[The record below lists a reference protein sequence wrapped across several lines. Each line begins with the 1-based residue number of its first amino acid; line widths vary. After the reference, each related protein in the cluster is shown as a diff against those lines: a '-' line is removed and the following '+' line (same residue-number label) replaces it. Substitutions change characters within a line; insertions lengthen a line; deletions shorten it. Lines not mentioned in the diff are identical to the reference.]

1 MGLWQDIKL
10 RFAKL
15 DTLEKIIAINA
26 VFFVLPFILTT
37 VLYLFQISIS
47 GWFDYVELSANIKTA
62 IFRPWTIL
70 TYGFFHASIGHI
82 FWNMMLLYISGRLML
97 NLFKE
102 KLLLNTFFVGIIAG
116 GLTYLISYNVFP
128 VFSSVEGTLIGSSA
142 GVMAVL
148 IFMASYMPNSPIRVF
163 VFSIPLKYIALA
175 FIFIDLVQIPTSN
188 AGGHIAHL
196 GGALWGYVYQRQ
208 FLQGNDIGAWFINS
222 YEALIRALK
231 TKPKS
236 KRSKRRTKA
245 TASNAVDAV
254 DQQKIDA
261 ILDKIASSGYESLT
275 KAEKEYL
282 FRAGKQ

>member
-1 MGLWQDIKL
+1 MGFWQDIQSRFGKL
-10 RFAKL
+10 NS
-15 DTLEKIIAINA
+15 LEKIIAIN
-26 VFFVLPFILTT
+26 VLFFVLPFILST
-37 VLYLFQISIS
+37 VLFLFKTSIY
-47 GWFDYVELSANIKTA
+47 GWFDYVELSANIRTA

-70 TYGFFHASIGHI
+70 SYGFFHASLGHI
-82 FWNMMLLYISGRLML
+82 FWNMMLLYISGGLML

-116 GLTYLISYNVFP
+116 GVTYLISYNIFP
-128 VFSSVEGTLIGSSA
+128 VFSSVEGALIGSSA

-163 VFSIPLKYIALA
+163 VFSIPLKYIALG
-175 FIFIDLVQIPTSN
+175 FIFIDLVQIPQSN

-208 FLQGNDIGAWFINS
+208 FLQGNDIGAWFMNA
-222 YEALIRALK
+222 YEGLK
-231 TKPKS
+231 KTLKS
-236 KRSKRRTKA
+236 TPISNRSKRPRKA
-245 TASNAVDAV
+245 TTTNAVD
-254 DQQKIDA
+254 QKKIDA

>member
-1 MGLWQDIKL
+1 MGFWQDIKL

-15 DTLEKIIAINA
+15 NTLEKIIAINA

-37 VLYLFQISIS
+37 VLYLFKISIS
-47 GWFDYVELSANIKTA
+47 GWFDYVELSANIGTA

-128 VFSSVEGTLIGSSA
+128 VFNSVEGTLIGSSA

-163 VFSIPLKYIALA
+163 VFSVPLKYIALA
-175 FIFIDLVQIPTSN
+175 FIFIDMVQIPTSN

-208 FLQGNDIGAWFINS
+208 FLQGNDIGAWFMNT
-222 YEALIRALK
+222 YEVIKKSLNG
-231 TKPKS
+231 TPKS
-236 KRSKRRTKA
+236 KRPKRRAKA
-245 TASNAVDAV
+245 TTSNAVE
-254 DQQKIDA
+254 QKKVDA
-261 ILDKIASSGYESLT
+261 ILDKIASSGYASLT

>member
-1 MGLWQDIKL
+1 MGFWQDIKL

-15 DTLEKIIAINA
+15 NTLEKIIAINA

-37 VLYLFQISIS
+37 VLYLFKISIS
-47 GWFDYVELSANIKTA
+47 GWFDYVELSANIGTA

-128 VFSSVEGTLIGSSA
+128 VFNSVEGTLIGSSA

-163 VFSIPLKYIALA
+163 VFSVPLKYIALA

-208 FLQGNDIGAWFINS
+208 FLQGNDIGAWFMNT
-222 YEALIRALK
+222 YEVIKKSLNG
-231 TKPKS
+231 TPKS
-236 KRSKRRTKA
+236 KRPKRRAKA
-245 TASNAVDAV
+245 TTSNAVE
-254 DQQKIDA
+254 QKKVDA
-261 ILDKIASSGYESLT
+261 ILDKIASSGYASLT

>member
-1 MGLWQDIKL
+1 
-10 RFAKL
+10 
-15 DTLEKIIAINA
+15 
-26 VFFVLPFILTT
+26 VLPFILTT
-37 VLYLFQISIS
+37 VLYLFKISIS

-70 TYGFFHASIGHI
+70 TYGFFHASIAHI

-208 FLQGNDIGAWFINS
+208 FLQGNDIGGWFMNT
-222 YEALIRALK
+222 YEALKKSLK
-231 TKPKS
+231 GTPKS
-236 KRSKRRTKA
+236 KRPKRRAKA
-245 TASNAVDAV
+245 TTSNAVE
-254 DQQKIDA
+254 QKKIDA

>member
-1 MGLWQDIKL
+1 MGFWQDIKL

-15 DTLEKIIAINA
+15 NILEKIIAINV
-26 VFFVLPFILTT
+26 VFFVLPFILST
-37 VLYLFQISIS
+37 VLYLFKIPIS

-70 TYGFFHASIGHI
+70 TYGFFHATIGHI

-97 NLFKE
+97 NLFKQ

-116 GLTYLISYNVFP
+116 GLTYLISYNIFP

-163 VFSIPLKYIALA
+163 MFSIPLKYIALA
-175 FIFIDLVQIPTSN
+175 FIFIDLVQIPNSN

-208 FLQGNDIGAWFINS
+208 FLQGNDIGAWFMNM
-222 YEALIRALK
+222 YEALKK
-231 TKPKS
+231 TFKGTPKS
-236 KRSKRRTKA
+236 KRTKRPAKA
-245 TASNAVDAV
+245 ATTNAVE
-254 DQQKIDA
+254 QKKVDA

>member
-1 MGLWQDIKL
+1 MEFWHDIKL
-10 RFAKL
+10 RFASL
-15 DTLEKIIAINA
+15 NTLEKIIAINA

-37 VLYLFQISIS
+37 VLYLFKISIS
-47 GWFDYVELSANIKTA
+47 GWFDYVELSANIGTA

-188 AGGHIAHL
+188 AWIEKVDLAFNTYSFLYLEHL
-196 GGALWGYVYQRQ
+196 PKQKRQ
-208 FLQGNDIGAWFINS
+208 A
-222 YEALIRALK
+222 
-231 TKPKS
+231 
-236 KRSKRRTKA
+236 
-245 TASNAVDAV
+245 
-254 DQQKIDA
+254 
-261 ILDKIASSGYESLT
+261 
-275 KAEKEYL
+275 
-282 FRAGKQ
+282 

>member
-1 MGLWQDIKL
+1 MGFWQDIQSRFGKL
-10 RFAKL
+10 NS
-15 DTLEKIIAINA
+15 LEKIIAIN
-26 VFFVLPFILTT
+26 VLFFVLPFIVST
-37 VLYLFQISIS
+37 VLFLFKTSIS
-47 GWFDYVELSANIKTA
+47 DWFDYVELSANIRTA

-70 TYGFFHASIGHI
+70 SYGFFHASLGHI
-82 FWNMMLLYISGRLML
+82 FWNMMLLYISGGLML

-116 GLTYLISYNVFP
+116 GVTYLISYNIFP
-128 VFSSVEGTLIGSSA
+128 VFSSVEGALIGSSA

-175 FIFIDLVQIPTSN
+175 FIFIDLVQIPQSN

-208 FLQGNDIGAWFINS
+208 FLQGNDIGAWFMNA
-222 YEALIRALK
+222 YEGLK
-231 TKPKS
+231 KTLKS
-236 KRSKRRTKA
+236 TPISNRSKRPRKA
-245 TASNAVDAV
+245 TTTNAVD
-254 DQQKIDA
+254 QKKIDA

>member
-1 MGLWQDIKL
+1 MGFWQDIKL

-15 DTLEKIIAINA
+15 NTLEKIIAINA
-26 VFFVLPFILTT
+26 VFFVLAFILNT
-37 VLYLFQISIS
+37 VLYLFKISIS
-47 GWFDYVELSANIKTA
+47 GWFDYVELSANIGTA

-163 VFSIPLKYIALA
+163 VFSVPLKYIALA

-208 FLQGNDIGAWFINS
+208 FLQGNDIGAWFMNT
-222 YEALIRALK
+222 YEVIKKSLNG
-231 TKPKS
+231 TPKS
-236 KRSKRRTKA
+236 KRPKRRAKA
-245 TASNAVDAV
+245 TTSNAVE
-254 DQQKIDA
+254 QKKVDA
-261 ILDKIASSGYESLT
+261 ILDKIASSGYASLT

>member
-1 MGLWQDIKL
+1 MGFWQDIKL

-15 DTLEKIIAINA
+15 NTLEKIIAINA

-37 VLYLFQISIS
+37 VLYLFKISIS
-47 GWFDYVELSANIKTA
+47 GWFDYVELSANIGTA

-128 VFSSVEGTLIGSSA
+128 VFNSVEGTLIGSSA
-142 GVMAVL
+142 GLMAVL

-163 VFSIPLKYIALA
+163 VFSVPLKYIALA

-208 FLQGNDIGAWFINS
+208 FLQGNDIGAWFMNT
-222 YEALIRALK
+222 YEVLK
-231 TKPKS
+231 KSLNGTPKS
-236 KRSKRRTKA
+236 KRPKRRAKA
-245 TASNAVDAV
+245 TTSNAVE
-254 DQQKIDA
+254 QKKVDA
-261 ILDKIASSGYESLT
+261 ILDKIASSGYASLT

>member
-1 MGLWQDIKL
+1 MGFWQDIKL

-15 DTLEKIIAINA
+15 NTLEKIIAINA
-26 VFFVLPFILTT
+26 MFFVLPFILTT
-37 VLYLFQISIS
+37 VLYLFKISIS
-47 GWFDYVELSANIKTA
+47 GWFDYVELSANIGTA

-128 VFSSVEGTLIGSSA
+128 VFNSVEGTLIGSSA

-163 VFSIPLKYIALA
+163 VFSVPLKYIALA

-188 AGGHIAHL
+188 TGGHIAHL

-208 FLQGNDIGAWFINS
+208 FLQGNDIGAWFMNT
-222 YEALIRALK
+222 YEVIKKSLNG
-231 TKPKS
+231 TPKS
-236 KRSKRRTKA
+236 KRPKRRAKA
-245 TASNAVDAV
+245 TTSNAVE
-254 DQQKIDA
+254 QKKVDA
-261 ILDKIASSGYESLT
+261 ILDKIASSGYASLT

>member
-1 MGLWQDIKL
+1 MGFWQDIKL

-15 DTLEKIIAINA
+15 NTLENIIAINA
-26 VFFVLPFILTT
+26 VFFVLPFILNT
-37 VLYLFQISIS
+37 VLYLFKISIS
-47 GWFDYVELSANIKTA
+47 GWFDYVELSANIGTA

-102 KLLLNTFFVGIIAG
+102 KLLLKTFFVGIIAG

-128 VFSSVEGTLIGSSA
+128 VFNSVEGTLIGSSA
-142 GVMAVL
+142 GLMAVL

-163 VFSIPLKYIALA
+163 VFSVPLKYIALA

-208 FLQGNDIGAWFINS
+208 FLQGNDIGAWFMNT
-222 YEALIRALK
+222 YEVLK
-231 TKPKS
+231 KSLNGTPKS
-236 KRSKRRTKA
+236 KRPKRRAKA
-245 TASNAVDAV
+245 TTSNAVE
-254 DQQKIDA
+254 QKKVDA
-261 ILDKIASSGYESLT
+261 ILDKIASSGYASLT

>member
-1 MGLWQDIKL
+1 MGFWQDIQSRFGKL
-10 RFAKL
+10 NS
-15 DTLEKIIAINA
+15 LEKIIAIN
-26 VFFVLPFILTT
+26 VLFFVLPFIVST
-37 VLYLFQISIS
+37 VLFLFKTSIS
-47 GWFDYVELSANIKTA
+47 DWFDYVELSANIRSA

-70 TYGFFHASIGHI
+70 SYGFFHASLGHI
-82 FWNMMLLYISGRLML
+82 FWNMMLLYISGGLML

-116 GLTYLISYNVFP
+116 GVTYLISYNIFP
-128 VFSSVEGTLIGSSA
+128 VFSSVEGALIGSSA

-175 FIFIDLVQIPTSN
+175 FIFIDLVQIPQSN

-208 FLQGNDIGAWFINS
+208 FLQGNDIGAWFMNA
-222 YEALIRALK
+222 YEGLK
-231 TKPKS
+231 KTLKS
-236 KRSKRRTKA
+236 TPISNRSKRPRKA
-245 TASNAVDAV
+245 TTTNAVD
-254 DQQKIDA
+254 QKKIDA

>member
-1 MGLWQDIKL
+1 MGFWQDIKL

-15 DTLEKIIAINA
+15 NTLEKIIAINA

-37 VLYLFQISIS
+37 VLYLFKISIS
-47 GWFDYVELSANIKTA
+47 GWFDYVELSANIGTA

-128 VFSSVEGTLIGSSA
+128 VFNSVEGTLIGSSA

-163 VFSIPLKYIALA
+163 VFSVPLKYIALA
-175 FIFIDLVQIPTSN
+175 FIFIDMVQIPTSN

-208 FLQGNDIGAWFINS
+208 FLQGNDIGAWFMNT
-222 YEALIRALK
+222 YEVIKKSLNG
-231 TKPKS
+231 TPKS
-236 KRSKRRTKA
+236 KRPKRRAKA
-245 TASNAVDAV
+245 NTSNAVE
-254 DQQKIDA
+254 QKKVDA
-261 ILDKIASSGYESLT
+261 ILDKIASSGYASLT

>member
-1 MGLWQDIKL
+1 MGFWQDIRL
-10 RFAKL
+10 RFNKFN
-15 DTLEKIIAINA
+15 TLEKIIAINV
-26 VFFVLPFILTT
+26 VFFVFPFILST
-37 VLYLFQISIS
+37 VFFLFKVSIS

-70 TYGFFHASIGHI
+70 TYGFFHASFSHI
-82 FWNMMLLYISGRLML
+82 FWNMMLLYISGGLML

-102 KLLLNTFFVGIIAG
+102 KLLLNTFFVGIMAG
-116 GLTYLISYNVFP
+116 GLTYLIAYNVFP

-163 VFSIPLKYIALA
+163 VFSVPLKYIALL
-175 FIFIDLVQIPTSN
+175 FVFIDLVQIPQSN

-196 GGALWGYVYQRQ
+196 GGALWGYIYQRQ
-208 FLQGNDIGAWFINS
+208 FLQGNDIGAWFMNGFDS
-222 YEALIRALK
+222 IRNTLAS
-231 TKPKS
+231 KP
-236 KRSKRRTKA
+236 RTKRPK
-245 TASNAVDAV
+245 TARKTTTSDAV
-254 DQQKIDA
+254 DQKKIDA
-261 ILDKIASSGYESLT
+261 ILDKIAASGYESLT

>member
-1 MGLWQDIKL
+1 MEFWHDIKL
-10 RFAKL
+10 RFASL
-15 DTLEKIIAINA
+15 NTLEKIIAINA

-37 VLYLFQISIS
+37 VLYLFKISIS
-47 GWFDYVELSANIKTA
+47 GWFDYVELSANIGTA

-128 VFSSVEGTLIGSSA
+128 VFSSVEGSLIGSSA

>member
-1 MGLWQDIKL
+1 MGFWQDIKL

-15 DTLEKIIAINA
+15 NTLEKIIAINA

-37 VLYLFQISIS
+37 VLYLFKISIS
-47 GWFDYVELSANIKTA
+47 GWFDYVELSANIGTA

-163 VFSIPLKYIALA
+163 VFSVPLKYIALA
-175 FIFIDLVQIPTSN
+175 FIFIDMVQIPTSN

-208 FLQGNDIGAWFINS
+208 FLQGNDIGAWFMNT
-222 YEALIRALK
+222 YEVIKKSLNG
-231 TKPKS
+231 TPKS
-236 KRSKRRTKA
+236 KRPKRRAKA
-245 TASNAVDAV
+245 TTSNAVE
-254 DQQKIDA
+254 QKKVDA
-261 ILDKIASSGYESLT
+261 ILDKIASSGYASLT

>member
-1 MGLWQDIKL
+1 MGFWQDIRL
-10 RFAKL
+10 RFNKFN
-15 DTLEKIIAINA
+15 TLEKIIAIN
-26 VFFVLPFILTT
+26 VIFFVLPFVLST
-37 VLYLFQISIS
+37 VFFLFKTSIS

-70 TYGFFHASIGHI
+70 SYGFFHASFSHI
-82 FWNMMLLYISGRLML
+82 FWNMMLLYISGGLML
-97 NLFKE
+97 NLFKQR
-102 KLLLNTFFVGIIAG
+102 LLLNTFFVGIMAG
-116 GLTYLISYNVFP
+116 GLTYLIAYNVFP

-208 FLQGNDIGAWFINS
+208 FLQGNDIGGWFMNT
-222 YEALIRALK
+222 YEALKKSLK
-231 TKPKS
+231 GTPKS
-236 KRSKRRTKA
+236 KRPKRRAKA
-245 TASNAVDAV
+245 TTSNAVE
-254 DQQKIDA
+254 QKKIDA

>member
-102 KLLLNTFFVGIIAG
+102 KLLLNTFFCRHHCRWA
-116 GLTYLISYNVFP
+116 YLF
-128 VFSSVEGTLIGSSA
+128 
-142 GVMAVL
+142 
-148 IFMASYMPNSPIRVF
+148 
-163 VFSIPLKYIALA
+163 
-175 FIFIDLVQIPTSN
+175 D
-188 AGGHIAHL
+188 
-196 GGALWGYVYQRQ
+196 
-208 FLQGNDIGAWFINS
+208 FLQRIS
-222 YEALIRALK
+222 C
-231 TKPKS
+231 
-236 KRSKRRTKA
+236 
-245 TASNAVDAV
+245 V
-254 DQQKIDA
+254 
-261 ILDKIASSGYESLT
+261 
-275 KAEKEYL
+275 
-282 FRAGKQ
+282 

>member
-1 MGLWQDIKL
+1 MGFWQDIRL
-10 RFAKL
+10 RFNKFN
-15 DTLEKIIAINA
+15 TLEKIIAINV
-26 VFFVLPFILTT
+26 VFFVLPFILST
-37 VLYLFQISIS
+37 VFFLFKVSIS

-70 TYGFFHASIGHI
+70 TYGFFHASFSHI
-82 FWNMMLLYISGRLML
+82 FWNMMLLYISGGLML

-102 KLLLNTFFVGIIAG
+102 KLLLNTFFVGIMAG
-116 GLTYLISYNVFP
+116 GLTYLIAYNVFP

-163 VFSIPLKYIALA
+163 VFSVPLKYIALL
-175 FIFIDLVQIPTSN
+175 FVFIDLLQIPQSN

-196 GGALWGYVYQRQ
+196 GGALWGYIYQRQ
-208 FLQGNDIGAWFINS
+208 FLQGNDIGAWFMNGFDSIK
-222 YEALIRALK
+222 K
-231 TKPKS
+231 TLASKP
-236 KRSKRRTKA
+236 RTKRPK
-245 TASNAVDAV
+245 TARKTTTSDAV
-254 DQQKIDA
+254 DQKKIDA
-261 ILDKIASSGYESLT
+261 ILDKIAASGYESLT